1 MGLTQKTV
9 LSQWSTL
16 VEGLQWSP
24 KDFYGSVEQAIQQR
38 QLPDIAL
45 SRVNYAEGGPF
56 SARREYLR
64 VTRKDHI
71 FDICGAPFG
80 TGFFFSSWL
89 AGRPHGCLGLLL
101 LIPGLNILIA
111 LLLAPFMKDTYYKY
125 DTAMMF
131 QESVHNAVLEVI
143 DALTTAKGIRAL
155 TEAERKPV
163 MRGFLRR

>member
-1 MGLTQKTV
+1 MAVTPKVV
-9 LSQWSTL
+9 LAQWSTL

-24 KDFYGSVEQAIQQR
+24 KDFYASVEQSIQRR
-38 QLPDIAL
+38 QLPDIFL

-56 SARREYLR
+56 SAKREYLR

-89 AGRPHGCLGLLL
+89 GERPRGCLAVL
-101 LIPGLNILIA
+101 LIIPLLNIFVA
-111 LLLAPFMKDTYYKY
+111 AFRRETYYKM

-143 DALTTAKGIRAL
+143 DGLTTARGMRAL
-155 TEAERKPV
+155 SELERKPV
-163 MRGFLRR
+163 MRNFFSR

>member
-1 MGLTQKTV
+1 MAVTPKTV
-9 LSQWSTL
+9 LAQWSAL

-24 KDFYGSVEQAIQQR
+24 KEFYGSVEQAIQRR
-38 QLPDIAL
+38 QLPDL
-45 SRVNYAEGGPF
+45 FVSRVNYAEGGPF
-56 SARREYLR
+56 SAKREYLR

-89 AGRPHGCLGLLL
+89 GGRPGGCLGLLL
-101 LIPGLNILIA
+101 VIPAINILV
-111 LLLAPFMKDTYYKY
+111 APFARETYYKY

-143 DALTTAKGIRAL
+143 DSLTSAKGIRAL
-155 TEAERKPV
+155 SELERKPV
-163 MRGFLRR
+163 MRNFLRG

>member
-1 MGLTQKTV
+1 MAVTPKTV
-9 LSQWSTL
+9 LAQWSTL

-24 KDFYGSVEQAIQQR
+24 KDFYVSVEQALQRR
-38 QLPDIAL
+38 QLPDIFL
-45 SRVNYAEGGPF
+45 SRINYAEGGPF
-56 SARREYLR
+56 SAKREYLR

-89 AGRPHGCLGLLL
+89 GERPHGCLGILF
-101 LIPGLNILIA
+101 LIPLLNIFLA
-111 LLLAPFMKDTYYKY
+111 LFRRETYYKL

-143 DALTTAKGIRAL
+143 DGLTTAKGIRAL
-155 TEAERKPV
+155 SELERKPV
-163 MRGFLRR
+163 MRNFFGR